1 MTYARVV
8 HSDTDLLAH
17 DFGRS
22 LFAGV
27 RRRRPV
33 PCTRAWL
40 DDLGMAW
47 TMRDDQVKVQL
58 FRFVDALPGLRTPT
72 AIAEHLAE
80 YLGPV
85 AGRLPFPA
93 AWVLGRMR
101 GSPWLTRLAALAA
114 TIGVRQLAR
123 KFIAGEDLPRIIA
136 EVTRLRHRHLAFTV
150 DLLGE
155 AVISSAEADAYRDSY
170 LHLIEGLADAAAQW
184 PQDQQ
189 IDHDPNGVL
198 PAVNISLK
206 VSALVNRFDPAD
218 PLGSIRAVRT
228 RLEPILRA
236 ARRRGVFVNIDMEHN
251 AVRPLT
257 LDLITDVLDGDEFRG
272 WRDVGIAIQA
282 YLRCAKQDLER
293 LMRWSERRGTP
304 FWIRLVKGAYHDH
317 ERVVAAQQGWPMPVF
332 TDKAA
337 TDANY
342 EMLSDWLLDRH
353 EVLRPAF
360 ASHNVRSIAHVL
372 AGVAQRRLPQRAVEF
387 QMLYG
392 MAEPLK
398 ATLVERGERVRVY
411 APYGRLLPGM
421 AYLVRRL
428 LENTS
433 NQSFVRVGFLEHG
446 DEEGLLMKP
455 QPGGTARITA
465 ARSTG
470 FSNQSLLDFSQASSR
485 EACTQALDALRRRL
499 PLTCP
504 AVIGGTTIAAD
515 NRTASRNPGLQAQI
529 IAQVATTGEEE
540 ANSAVIA
547 AKSAFPSW
555 RERPVEERA
564 TLLERLADELLRR
577 RHDLIALIVLES
589 GKNAPEGDA
598 DVCEAIDFC
607 RFYAVEMR
615 RIDAGRT
622 RDLPGEHNRMFY
634 DARGVAVVIA
644 PWNFPLAILCGM
656 ATAALVA
663 GNTVIMKPA
672 EQTPAIAALLM
683 EAMRAAGFP
692 VGVVNLLPGVGEIVG
707 PVLVGHPDVSLITFT
722 GSVAVGLAINEQAA
736 RSRTSEVK
744 RVVCEMGGKNAIIVD
759 ADADLDEAV
768 LGVMHSAFGYQGQ
781 KCSACS
787 RVIVIGDRTAFL
799 ERLVQATASLTIGP
813 ADDPASAIGPVID
826 DEAKQRILGRI
837 ADARKSATLA
847 YAGTVPANLD
857 AVGSYVAPHIFTD
870 VDPSSSLAQD
880 EIFGPVLAVLGARDL
895 DEAIRIANGTRFAL
909 TGGFYSRSP
918 SAITRVTREFRVGNL
933 YINRKITGAL
943 VDVQPFGGFK
953 LSGIGSKA
961 GGPDYLLQFLVP
973 RCVTENTLR
982 HGFTPDL

>member
-1 MTYARVV
+1 MTYACSVQR
-8 HSDTDLLAH
+8 DGEMLAH
-17 DFGRS
+17 EYGRA

-33 PCTRAWL
+33 PGTRAWI
-40 DDLGMAW
+40 DDLAMAW
-47 TMRDDQVKVQL
+47 SMRDEQLKIQL
-58 FRFVDALPGLRTPT
+58 FRFVDALPGLRTPRD
-72 AIAEHLAE
+72 IAEHLVE
-80 YLGPV
+80 YLRPV
-85 AGRLPFPA
+85 AARLPFPA
-93 AWVLGRMR
+93 AWLLDHVRDSAWLMR
-101 GSPWLTRLAALAA
+101 LTAGAA
-114 TIGVRQLAR
+114 TVGVRQLAR
-123 KFIAGEDLPRIIA
+123 KFIAGDDLPRIIS
-136 EVTRLRHRHLAFTV
+136 EVARLRRRHLAFTV

-155 AVISSAEADAYRDSY
+155 AVISSQEADAYRDAY
-170 LHLIEGLADAAAQW
+170 LHLIAGLADAAVGW
-184 PQDQQ
+184 PHDPQ
-189 IDHDPNGVL
+189 IDGDRSKPL

-206 VSALVNRFDPAD
+206 VSALVNRFDPVD
-218 PLGSIRAVRT
+218 PGGSIRAVRT

-257 LDLITDVLDGDEFRG
+257 LDLITEVLDSEEFRG
-272 WRDVGIAIQA
+272 WRDVGVAIQA

-293 LMRWSERRGTP
+293 LLTWSERRGTP

-317 ERVVAAQQGWPMPVF
+317 ERVVAAQQGWAVPVF

-342 EMLSDWLLDRH
+342 EALSDWLLDRH
-353 EVLRPAF
+353 AVLRPAF
-360 ASHNVRSIAHVL
+360 ASHNVRSIAHIL
-372 AGVAQRRLPQRAVEF
+372 AGVAQRRLPQRAIEF

-455 QPGGTARITA
+455 QPGGTARVA
-465 ARSTG
+465 VVRPGG
-470 FSNQSLLDFSQASSR
+470 FANQPLLDFSQASSR
-485 EACTQALDALRRRL
+485 AACVQAIDHLRRRL
-499 PLTCP
+499 PLACP
-504 AVIGGTTIAAD
+504 AVIGATTIPAD
-515 NRTASRNPGLQAQI
+515 ERIRSCNPGQHRELVAT
-529 IAQVATTGEEE
+529 VATTGAAEVD
-540 ANSAVIA
+540 AVVAAA
-547 AKSAFPSW
+547 AKAFLGW
-555 RERPVEERA
+555 RDCPVEERA
-564 TLLERLADELLRR
+564 VLLERLAEELLRR
-577 RHDLIALIVLES
+577 RHDLIALMVLES
-589 GKNAPEGDA
+589 GKSMPEADA

-607 RFYAVEMR
+607 RYYALEMR
-615 RIDAGRT
+615 RLDAGHQ

-634 DARGVAVVIA
+634 EPRGVAVVIA

-672 EQTPAIAALLM
+672 EQTPAIASALM
-683 EAMRAAGFP
+683 VAMQTAGFP
-692 VGVVNLLPGVGEIVG
+692 PGVVNLLPGVGEVVG
-707 PVLVGHPDVSLITFT
+707 PVLVGHPEVSLITFT

-787 RVIVIGDRTAFL
+787 RAIVIGDSTAFI

-826 DEAKQRILGRI
+826 DEARQRILARI
-837 ADARKSATLA
+837 ADAKHAATLA
-847 YAGTVPANLD
+847 YAGIVPPEVD
-857 AVGSYVAPHIFTD
+857 AAGSYVAPHIFIN

-880 EIFGPVLAVLGARDL
+880 EIFGPVLAVIPAHDL
-895 DEAIRIANGTRFAL
+895 DGALRIANGTRFAL

-943 VDVQPFGGFK
+943 VDIQPFGGFK

-973 RCVTENTLR
+973 RCVSENTLR

>member
-1 MTYARVV
+1 MDSGHEVETHKIGRV
-8 HSDTDLLAH
+8 
-17 DFGRS
+17 

-27 RRRRPV
+27 RQRKPI
-33 PCTRAWL
+33 PGTRAWL

-47 TMRDDQVKVQL
+47 TMRDERLKVQL
-58 FRFVDALPGLRTPT
+58 FRFVDALPGLRTPA

-85 AGRLPFPA
+85 ADRLPFPA
-93 AWVLGRMR
+93 GWMVGRLG
-101 GSPWLTRLAALAA
+101 GSTLLTRIASFAA

-136 EVTRLRHRHLAFTV
+136 EVTRLRRRHLAFTV

-155 AVISSAEADAYRDSY
+155 TVISSLEADDYRDAY
-170 LHLIEGLADAAAQW
+170 LHLIDGLADAAPSW
-184 PQDQQ
+184 PHDQQ
-189 IDHDPNGVL
+189 IDRDHQGIL

-206 VSALVNRFDPAD
+206 VSALVNRFDPTD
-218 PLGSIRAVRT
+218 PVGSIRAVRT

-236 ARRRGVFVNIDMEHN
+236 ARQRGVFVNIDMEHN

-257 LDLITDVLDGDEFRG
+257 LDLITEVLGSDEFRG
-272 WRDVGIAIQA
+272 WRDVGVAIQA
-282 YLRCAKQDLER
+282 YLRCAGQDLER
-293 LMRWSERRGTP
+293 LLRWSERRGTP

-317 ERVVAAQQGWPMPVF
+317 ERVVAAQQGWPVPVF

-337 TDANY
+337 TDAHY
-342 EMLSDWLLDRH
+342 EALSDWLLDRH
-353 EVLRPAF
+353 DVLRPAF
-360 ASHNVRSIAHVL
+360 ASHNVRSIAHIL
-372 AGVAQRRLPQRAVEF
+372 AGVEQRRLPQRAIEF

-446 DEEGLLMKP
+446 DEEGLLMRP
-455 QPGGTARITA
+455 QPTVIVPTATRTVA
-465 ARSTG
+465 FT
-470 FSNQSLLDFSQASSR
+470 NQPMLDFSQQSNRDVCA
-485 EACTQALDALRRRL
+485 QALADIQRQL
-499 PLTCP
+499 PLACA
-504 AVIGGTTIAAD
+504 AVIGSAVIPADERTT
-515 NRTASRNPGLQAQI
+515 SRNPSRH
-529 IAQVATTGEEE
+529 AQVVSTVAMTGEPE
-540 ANSAVIA
+540 ARAVVA
-547 AKSAFPSW
+547 AAAAAFPAW
-555 RERPVEERA
+555 RDRPVDERA
-564 TLLERLADELLRR
+564 TLLERLAEELLSR
-577 RHDLIALIVLES
+577 RHRIIALIVLES
-589 GKNAPEGDA
+589 GKSTPEADA

-607 RFYAVEMR
+607 RYYALEMR
-615 RIDAGRT
+615 RLDAGHA
-622 RDLPGEHNRMFY
+622 RDLPGEHNRVFY
-634 DARGVAVVIA
+634 EPRGVAVVIA

-672 EQTPAIAALLM
+672 EQTPAIAAQLM
-683 EAMRAAGFP
+683 DAMTAVGFP
-692 VGVVNLLPGVGEIVG
+692 AGVANLLPGIGEVVG
-707 PVLVGHPDVSLITFT
+707 PLLVGHPDVSLITFT

-736 RSRTSEVK
+736 RSRTQEVK

-787 RVIVIGDRTAFL
+787 RVIVIGDSTAFV
-799 ERLVQATASLTIGP
+799 ERLTQATASLTIGR

-826 DEAKQRILGRI
+826 EEAKQRILARI
-837 ADARKSATLA
+837 AEAKKSATLT
-847 YAGTVPANLD
+847 YAGTVPPAID
-857 AVGSYVAPHIFTD
+857 TAGSYVAPHIFTG

-880 EIFGPVLAVLGARDL
+880 EIFGPVLAVINAGDL
-895 DEAIRIANGTRFAL
+895 SEALRIANGTRFAL

>member
-1 MTYARVV
+1 MCSGHEVGTQAIGRV
-8 HSDTDLLAH
+8 
-17 DFGRS
+17 

-27 RRRRPV
+27 RQRKPI
-33 PCTRAWL
+33 PGTRAWL

-47 TMRDDQVKVQL
+47 TMRDEQLKIQL
-58 FRFVDALPGLRTPT
+58 FRFVDALPGLRTHS
-72 AIAEHLAE
+72 AIAEHLTE

-85 AGRLPFPA
+85 AHRLPFPVG
-93 AWVLGRMR
+93 WMLGRLR
-101 GSPWLTRLAALAA
+101 GSGLLTRFASFAA

-123 KFIAGEDLPRIIA
+123 KFIAGENLPGIIA
-136 EVTRLRHRHLAFTV
+136 EVARLRRRHLAFTV

-155 AVISSAEADAYRDSY
+155 SVISLQEADDYRDAY
-170 LHLIEGLADAAAQW
+170 LHLIDGLADAAAVWQHD
-184 PQDQQ
+184 PQ
-189 IDHDPNGVL
+189 IDSDHHGRL

-218 PLGSIRAVRT
+218 PAGSIRVVRT

-257 LDLITDVLDGDEFRG
+257 LDLITEVLGSDEFRG
-272 WRDVGIAIQA
+272 WRDVGVAIQA
-282 YLRCAKQDLER
+282 YLRCAGQDLDR
-293 LMRWSERRGTP
+293 LLRWSERRGTP

-317 ERVVAAQQGWPMPVF
+317 ERVVAAQQGWPVPVF

-342 EMLSDWLLDRH
+342 EALSDWLLDRH
-353 EVLRPAF
+353 TVLRPAF
-360 ASHNVRSIAHVL
+360 ASHNVRSIAHIL
-372 AGVAQRRLPQRAVEF
+372 AGVEKRRLPQRAIEF

-398 ATLVERGERVRVY
+398 ATLADRGERVRVY

-433 NQSFVRVGFLEHG
+433 NQSFVRVGFLENG
-446 DEEGLLMKP
+446 DEDGLLMKP
-455 QPGGTARITA
+455 QPGATTGIPTERTA
-465 ARSTG
+465 AFR
-470 FSNQSLLDFSQASSR
+470 NEPLLDFSHESSR
-485 EACTQALDALRRRL
+485 VACAQAIDRL
-499 PLTCP
+499 VRQLPVACP
-504 AVIGGTTIAAD
+504 AVIGDRTIAAD
-515 NRTASRNPGLQAQI
+515 ERVCSRNPGRHAQI
-529 IAQVATTGEEE
+529 ISTVASTDAATVAAAVAAATT
-540 ANSAVIA
+540 
-547 AKSAFPSW
+547 AFPAW
-555 RERPVEERA
+555 RDRPVVERA
-564 TLLERLADELLRR
+564 KLVERLADELLRQ

-589 GKNAPEGDA
+589 GKSAPEADA

-607 RFYAVEMR
+607 RYYALEMVR
-615 RIDAGRT
+615 LDAGRN
-622 RDLPGEHNRMFY
+622 RDLPGEHNRLFY
-634 DARGVAVVIA
+634 EPRGVAVVIA

-672 EQTPAIAALLM
+672 EQTPAIASRLM
-683 EAMRAAGFP
+683 AAMRTAGLP
-692 VGVVNLLPGVGEIVG
+692 AGVANLLPGVGEVVG
-707 PVLVGHPDVSLITFT
+707 PLLVAHPEVSLITFT

-736 RSRTSEVK
+736 RSRTQEVK

-759 ADADLDEAV
+759 TDADLDEAV
-768 LGVMHSAFGYQGQ
+768 VGVMHSAFGYQGQ

-787 RVIVIGDRTAFL
+787 RVIVVGDSAVFVQ
-799 ERLVQATASLTIGP
+799 RLIHATASLVIGP

-826 DEAKQRILGRI
+826 DEAKHRILARI
-837 ADARKSATLA
+837 AEAGKSATLA
-847 YAGTVPANLD
+847 YAGTVPPALD
-857 AVGSYVAPHIFTD
+857 AAGSYVAPHIFTD
-870 VDPSSSLAQD
+870 VDPASALAQD
-880 EIFGPVLAVLGARDL
+880 EIFGPVLAVIHARDL
-895 DEAIRIANGTRFAL
+895 DEALRIANGTRFAL

-918 SAITRVTREFRVGNL
+918 SAIARVAREFRVGNL

-943 VDVQPFGGFK
+943 VDIQPFGGFK

>member
-1 MTYARVV
+1 MDADEE
-8 HSDTDLLAH
+8 SLAH
-17 DFGRS
+17 AIGRR

-27 RRRRPV
+27 RGRRPF
-33 PCTRAWL
+33 PGTRAWL

-47 TMRDDQVKVQL
+47 TMRDERLKVQL
-58 FRFVDALPGLRTPT
+58 FRFVDALPGLRTPK
-72 AIAEHLAE
+72 AIADHLIE
-80 YLGPV
+80 YLEPV
-85 AGRLPFPA
+85 SGRLPFPG
-93 AWVLGRMR
+93 AWLLTRIGR
-101 GSPWLTRLAALAA
+101 SSLLTRLAAVAA
-114 TIGVRQLAR
+114 TVGVRQLAR
-123 KFIAGEDLPRIIA
+123 KFIAGEDLPRIIS
-136 EVTRLRHRHLAFTV
+136 EVTRLRRRHLAFTV

-155 AVISSAEADAYRDSY
+155 AVISSTEADVYRDAY
-170 LHLIEGLADAAAQW
+170 LHLIDGLADAAARWQHE
-184 PQDQQ
+184 PQ
-189 IDHDPNGVL
+189 IDGDQHDPL

-218 PLGSIRAVRT
+218 PTGSIRAVRT

-251 AVRPLT
+251 AIRPLT
-257 LDLITDVLDGDEFRG
+257 LDLITTVLDDDEFRD
-272 WRDVGIAIQA
+272 WRDVGVAIQA
-282 YLRCAKQDLER
+282 YLRCAGQDLER
-293 LMRWSERRGTP
+293 LLRWSERRGAP

-317 ERVVAAQQGWPMPVF
+317 ERVVAAQQGWQVPVF

-342 EMLSDWLLDRH
+342 EALSDWLLDRH
-353 EVLRPAF
+353 TVLRPAF

-372 AGVAQRRLPQRAVEF
+372 AGVEKRRLPQRTIEF

-455 QPGGTARITA
+455 QPGGTARIA
-465 ARSTG
+465 AVRSTT
-470 FSNQSLLDFSQASSR
+470 FRNEPLLDFSHESSR
-485 EACTQALDALRRRL
+485 TACAQALDRMGRQL
-499 PLTCP
+499 PIACP
-504 AVIGGTTIAAD
+504 AVIGDTTIGTD
-515 NRTASRNPGLQAQI
+515 ERTCSRNPGRHAQI
-529 IAQVATTGEEE
+529 IATVASTD
-540 ANSAVIA
+540 AAAVDAAVAAA
-547 AKSAFPSW
+547 AKAFPAW
-555 RERPVEERA
+555 RDRPVAERA
-564 TLLERLADELLRR
+564 NMMERLAEELLRQR
-577 RHDLIALIVLES
+577 YDLIALIVLES
-589 GKNAPEGDA
+589 GKSAPEADA

-607 RFYAVEMR
+607 RYYANEMLR
-615 RIDAGRT
+615 LDAGRN

-634 DARGVAVVIA
+634 EPRGVAVVIA

-672 EQTPAIAALLM
+672 EQTPAIASHLM
-683 EAMRAAGFP
+683 AAMRAAGLP
-692 VGVVNLLPGVGEIVG
+692 PGVANLLPGVGEVVG
-707 PVLVGHPDVSLITFT
+707 PLLVAHPEVSLVTFT

-736 RSRTSEVK
+736 RSRTHEVK

-759 ADADLDEAV
+759 TDADLDEAV

-787 RVIVIGDRTAFL
+787 RVIVIGDSTVFV
-799 ERLVQATASLTIGP
+799 ERLIQATASLIIAP

-826 DEAKQRILGRI
+826 DEAKTRILARI
-837 ADARKSATLA
+837 AEAKTSATLA
-847 YAGTVPANLD
+847 YAGTVPPVLD
-857 AVGSYVAPHIFTD
+857 AAGSYVAPHIFTD
-870 VDPSSSLAQD
+870 VDPASALAQD
-880 EIFGPVLAVLGARDL
+880 EIFGPVLAVLHARDL
-895 DEAIRIANGTRFAL
+895 DEALRIANGTRFAL

-943 VDVQPFGGFK
+943 VDIQPFGGFK

>member
-1 MTYARVV
+1 
-8 HSDTDLLAH
+8 
-17 DFGRS
+17 
-22 LFAGV
+22 
-27 RRRRPV
+27 
-33 PCTRAWL
+33 
-40 DDLGMAW
+40 MAW
-47 TMRDDQVKVQL
+47 TMRDDRVKVQL
-58 FRFVDALPGLRTPT
+58 FRFVDALPGLRTSE

-85 AGRLPFPA
+85 AARLPFPA
-93 AWVLGRMR
+93 AWVLSRMR
-101 GSPWLTRLAALAA
+101 DSTWLARLAAFAA
-114 TIGVRQLAR
+114 TVGVRQLAR

-155 AVISSAEADAYRDSY
+155 AIISSSEADAYRDAY
-170 LHLIEGLADAAAQW
+170 LQLIDGLADAAATW
-184 PQDQQ
+184 PHDLQ
-189 IDHDPNGVL
+189 IDHDQHGAL

-218 PLGSIRAVRT
+218 PLGSVRAVRT

-236 ARRRGVFVNIDMEHN
+236 ARKRGVFVNIDMEHN

-257 LDLITDVLDGDEFRG
+257 LDLITEVLGSDEFRG

-282 YLRCAKQDLER
+282 YLRCAHQDLER
-293 LMRWSERRGTP
+293 LLRWSEHRGTP

-317 ERVVAAQQGWPMPVF
+317 ERVVAAQQGWPVPVF

-342 EMLSDWLLDRH
+342 EALSDWLLDRH
-353 EVLRPAF
+353 DVLRPAF
-360 ASHNVRSIAHVL
+360 ASHNVRSIAHIL
-372 AGVAQRRLPQRAVEF
+372 AGVEQRRLPQRAVEF

-455 QPGGTARITA
+455 QSGGTAHITA
-465 ARSTG
+465 ARPRG
-470 FSNQSLLDFSQASSR
+470 FTNQALLDFSQASSR
-485 EACTQALDALRRRL
+485 EACAHALDALRRRL

-504 AVIGGTTIAAD
+504 AVIGVTRIAVD
-515 NRTASRNPGLQAQI
+515 DRVCSRNPGRQDQI
-529 IAQVATTGEEE
+529 VARVSATGEAE
-540 ANSAVIA
+540 ANAAVA
-547 AKSAFPSW
+547 AAMAAFPDW
-555 RERPVEERA
+555 RDRSVEERA
-564 TLLERLADELLRR
+564 VLLERLADELLRR

-589 GKNAPEGDA
+589 GKNAPEADA

-615 RIDAGRT
+615 RLDTARI
-622 RDLPGEHNRMFY
+622 RDLPGEQNRMFY
-634 DARGVAVVIA
+634 EPRGVAVVIA

-672 EQTPAIAALLM
+672 EQTPAIAFHLM
-683 EAMRAAGFP
+683 EAMQAAGFP
-692 VGVVNLLPGVGEIVG
+692 QGVVNLLPGTGEIVG
-707 PVLVGHPDVSLITFT
+707 PILVGHPDVSLITFT

-736 RSRTSEVK
+736 RSRTAEVK

-787 RVIVIGDRTAFL
+787 RVIVIGDHAAFV

-826 DEAKQRILGRI
+826 EEAKHRILARI
-837 ADARKSATLA
+837 AEATKSARLI
-847 YAGTVPANLD
+847 YAGIVPSDID
-857 AVGSYVAPHIFTD
+857 AAGSYIAPHIFTD
-870 VDPSSSLAQD
+870 VDPASSLAQD
-880 EIFGPVLAVLGARDL
+880 EIFGPVLAVIGARNL
-895 DEAIRIANGTRFAL
+895 DDAIRIANGTRFAL
-909 TGGFYSRSP
+909 TGGLYSRSP

>member
-1 MTYARVV
+1 VVTYARDV
-8 HSDTDLLAH
+8 HTHGELLAH
-17 DFGRS
+17 DIGRA

-27 RRRRPV
+27 RQRKPI
-33 PCTRAWL
+33 PGTRAWL

-47 TMRDDQVKVQL
+47 TMRDEQLKVQL

-85 AGRLPFPA
+85 ADRLPFPA
-93 AWVLGRMR
+93 RWALGRLR
-101 GSPWLTRLAALAA
+101 DSAPLTRLASFAA
-114 TIGVRQLAR
+114 TLGVRQLAH

-136 EVTRLRHRHLAFTV
+136 EVTRLRGRHLAFTV

-155 AVISSAEADAYRDSY
+155 AVISSLEADDYRDAY
-170 LHLIEGLADAAAQW
+170 LHLIDGLADAAKQW
-184 PQDQQ
+184 PHDHQ
-189 IDHDPNGVL
+189 IDQDHLGTL

-206 VSALVNRFDPAD
+206 VSALVNRFDPTD
-218 PLGSIRAVRT
+218 PAGSIRAVRT

-257 LDLITDVLDGDEFRG
+257 LDLITEVLGGDEFRG
-272 WRDVGIAIQA
+272 WRNVGVAIQA
-282 YLRCAKQDLER
+282 YLRCAGQDLER
-293 LMRWSERRGTP
+293 LLRWSERRGTP

-317 ERVVAAQQGWPMPVF
+317 ERVVAAQQGWPVPVF
-332 TDKAA
+332 TDKVA

-342 EMLSDWLLDRH
+342 EALSDWLLDRH

-360 ASHNVRSIAHVL
+360 ASHNIRSIAHVL
-372 AGVAQRRLPQRAVEF
+372 AEVEQRCLPQHAIEF

-446 DEEGLLMKP
+446 DEEGLLMRP
-455 QPGGTARITA
+455 QPAVTVSATV
-465 ARSTG
+465 RSKAFT
-470 FSNQSLLDFSQASSR
+470 NQPLLDFSRPDNR
-485 EACTQALDALRRRL
+485 EACARALADLRLRL
-499 PLTCP
+499 PLACP
-504 AVIGGTTIAAD
+504 AVIGASTIAAD
-515 NRTASRNPGLQAQI
+515 DRVCSRNPSRHAQLV
-529 IAQVATTGEEE
+529 AKVATTGEAE
-540 ANSAVIA
+540 ARAVVA
-547 AKSAFPSW
+547 AAAAAFPGW
-555 RERPVEERA
+555 RHRPVAERA
-564 TLLERLADELLRR
+564 ILLERLADELRR
-577 RHDLIALIVLES
+577 RRFDLIALIVLES
-589 GKNAPEGDA
+589 GKSSPEADA

-607 RFYAVEMR
+607 RYYGVEMR
-615 RIDAGRT
+615 RLDAGQT
-622 RDLPGEHNRMFY
+622 RDLPGEHNHVFY
-634 DARGVAVVIA
+634 EPRGVAVVIA

-672 EQTPAIAALLM
+672 EQTPGIAAQLM
-683 EAMRAAGFP
+683 ESMQAVGFP
-692 VGVVNLLPGVGEIVG
+692 PGVANLLPGIGEIIG

-736 RSRTSEVK
+736 RSRTNEVK

-787 RVIVIGDRTAFL
+787 RVIVIGDKTAFV
-799 ERLVQATASLTIGP
+799 ERLKQATASLTIGP

-826 DEAKQRILGRI
+826 DEAKQRILARI
-837 ADARKSATLA
+837 AEAKNSATLA
-847 YAGTVPANLD
+847 YAGSIPLSVDD
-857 AVGSYVAPHIFTD
+857 AGSYVAPHIFTD

-880 EIFGPVLAVLGARDL
+880 EIFGPVLAIISARDL
-895 DEAIRIANGTRFAL
+895 DEALRIANGTRFAL

-918 SAITRVTREFRVGNL
+918 SAILRVTREFRVGNL

>member
-1 MTYARVV
+1 VA
-8 HSDTDLLAH
+8 SNCDLLAQ
-17 DFGRS
+17 DIGRA

-27 RRRRPV
+27 RSRRPI
-33 PCTRAWL
+33 PGTRAWL

-47 TMRDDQVKVQL
+47 TMRDERLKVQL
-58 FRFVDALPGLRTPT
+58 FRFVDALPGLRTSS

-80 YLGPV
+80 YLQPV
-85 AGRLPFPA
+85 ADRLPFPA
-93 AWVLGRMR
+93 AWMLGQLR
-101 GSPWLTRLAALAA
+101 GSATLTWLASRAA
-114 TIGVRQLAR
+114 TIGVRQLAH
-123 KFIAGEDLPRIIA
+123 KFIAGEDPPHIVA
-136 EVTRLRHRHLAFTV
+136 EVARLRRRHLAFTV

-155 AVISSAEADAYRDSY
+155 AVISSPEADAYRDAY
-170 LHLIEGLADAAAQW
+170 LHLIEGLADAAARW
-184 PQDQQ
+184 TADPQ
-189 IDHDPNGVL
+189 IDRDHQGTL

-206 VSALVNRFDPAD
+206 VSALAHRFDPTD
-218 PLGSIRAVRT
+218 PVGSIRAVRP
-228 RLEPILRA
+228 RLEAILRA

-251 AVRPLT
+251 AIRPLT
-257 LDLITDVLDGDEFRG
+257 LDLITDVLGSDEFRD
-272 WRDVGIAIQA
+272 WRDVGVAIQA
-282 YLRCAKQDLER
+282 YLRCARQDLER
-293 LMRWSERRGTP
+293 LLRWSEQRGTP

-317 ERVVAAQQGWPMPVF
+317 ERVVAAQQGWPVPVF

-342 EMLSDWLLDRH
+342 EAFSDWLLDRH

-360 ASHNVRSIAHVL
+360 ASHNVRSIANIL
-372 AGVAQRRLPQRAVEF
+372 AGVEQRRIPQRAIEF

-392 MAEPLK
+392 MADPLK

-433 NQSFVRVGFLEHG
+433 NQSFVRVGFMEHG
-446 DEEGLLMKP
+446 DEEGLLMRP
-455 QPGGTARITA
+455 QPEMTAPAPAPAVA
-465 ARSTG
+465 ARPSR
-470 FSNQSLLDFSQASSR
+470 FANQPLLDFSQPGNR
-485 EACTQALDALRRRL
+485 DACAHALADLERRL
-499 PLTCP
+499 PLACP
-504 AVIGGTTIAAD
+504 AVIGAAEIAAD
-515 NRTASRNPGLQAQI
+515 ERNLSRNPSRHTQIVARVASTGAAQAH
-529 IAQVATTGEEE
+529 AVVA
-540 ANSAVIA
+540 A
-547 AKSAFPSW
+547 AAAAFPAW
-555 RERPVEERA
+555 RDHSVEERA
-564 TLLERLADELLRR
+564 VLLERLADELLRR
-577 RHDLIALIVLES
+577 RHDLIAVIVLES
-589 GKNAPEGDA
+589 GKNTPESDA

-607 RFYAVEMR
+607 RYYAQEMR
-615 RIDAGRT
+615 RLDAGHT
-622 RDLPGEHNRMFY
+622 RDLPGEHNRVFY
-634 DARGVAVVIA
+634 EPRGVAVVIA

-672 EQTPAIAALLM
+672 EQTPAIAAQLM
-683 EAMRAAGFP
+683 AATQAVGFP
-692 VGVVNLLPGVGEIVG
+692 PGVVNLLPGIGEIVG

-736 RSRTSEVK
+736 RSRTNEVK

-768 LGVMHSAFGYQGQ
+768 VGVMHSAFGYQGQ

-787 RVIVIGDRTAFL
+787 RVIVIGDRSAFV
-799 ERLVQATASLTIGP
+799 ERLTQATASLTIGP
-813 ADDPASAIGPVID
+813 ADDPTATIGPVID
-826 DEAKQRILGRI
+826 EEAKQRMLARI
-837 ADARKSATLA
+837 AEARASATLA
-847 YAGTVPANLD
+847 YAGMVPPALD
-857 AVGSYVAPHIFTD
+857 AAGSYVGPHIFTD
-870 VDPSSSLAQD
+870 VDPASSLAQD
-880 EIFGPVLAVLGARDL
+880 EIFGPVLAVIPARNL
-895 DEAIRIANGTRFAL
+895 DEALRIANGTRFAL

>member
-1 MTYARVV
+1 
-8 HSDTDLLAH
+8 
-17 DFGRS
+17 
-22 LFAGV
+22 
-27 RRRRPV
+27 
-33 PCTRAWL
+33 
-40 DDLGMAW
+40 
-47 TMRDDQVKVQL
+47 MRDDGVKVQL
-58 FRFVDALPGLRTPT
+58 FRFVDALPGLRTPA

-85 AGRLPFPA
+85 AERLPFPA
-93 AWVLGRMR
+93 AWALERMR
-101 GSPWLTRLAALAA
+101 GSMLLTRAAAFAA
-114 TIGVRQLAR
+114 TVGVRQLAR
-123 KFIAGEDLPRIIA
+123 KFIAGEDLPHIIS

-155 AVISSAEADAYRDSY
+155 AVISSREADAYRDAY
-170 LHLIEGLADAAAQW
+170 LHLIDGLADAAARW
-184 PQDQQ
+184 PHDPQ
-189 IDHDPNGVL
+189 IDHDPYGAL

-218 PLGSIRAVRT
+218 PAGSVRAVRM
-228 RLEPILRA
+228 RLEPVLRA

-257 LDLITDVLDGDEFRG
+257 LDLITEVLGGDEFRG

-293 LMRWSERRGTP
+293 LLRWSERRGTP

-317 ERVVAAQQGWPMPVF
+317 ERVVAAQQGWPVPVF

-342 EMLSDWLLDRH
+342 EALSDWLLDRH
-353 EVLRPAF
+353 AVLRPAF

-372 AGVAQRRLPQRAVEF
+372 AGVAQRRLPQGAVEF

-465 ARSTG
+465 ARPTA
-470 FSNQSLLDFSQASSR
+470 FANQALLDFSQASSR
-485 EACTQALDALRRRL
+485 EACAEALESLRRQL
-499 PLTCP
+499 PLACP
-504 AVIGGTTIAAD
+504 AVFGAATIAAD
-515 NRTASRNPGLQAQI
+515 DRVCSRNPGRQTQVVAR
-529 IAQVATTGEEE
+529 VATTGEAE
-540 ANSAVIA
+540 ANAAVA
-547 AKSAFPSW
+547 AAATAFPGW
-555 RERPVEERA
+555 RDRPAEERA
-564 TLLERLADELLRR
+564 ILLERLADELLRR

-589 GKNAPEGDA
+589 GKNAPEADA

-615 RIDAGRT
+615 RLDGGRV

-634 DARGVAVVIA
+634 EPRGVAVIIA

-672 EQTPAIAALLM
+672 EQTPAIAAMLM
-683 EAMRAAGFP
+683 AAMQTAGFP
-692 VGVVNLLPGVGEIVG
+692 PGVANLLPGVGEVIG
-707 PVLVGHPDVSLITFT
+707 PLLVGHPDVSLIAFT

-736 RSRTSEVK
+736 RSRTTEVK

-787 RVIVIGDRTAFL
+787 RVIVIGDAAAFL
-799 ERLVQATASLTIGP
+799 ERLIQATASLTIGP
-813 ADDPASAIGPVID
+813 AEDPSSAIGPVID
-826 DEAKQRILGRI
+826 EEAKIRILGRI
-837 ADARKSATLA
+837 AEARKTARLA
-847 YAGTVPANLD
+847 YAGSVPAD
-857 AVGSYVAPHIFTD
+857 IDSAGSYVAPHIFTE
-870 VDPSSSLAQD
+870 VDPASSLAQD
-880 EIFGPVLAVLGARDL
+880 EIFGPVLAMIQARDL
-895 DEAIRIANGTRFAL
+895 DEALHIANGTRFAL

>member
-1 MTYARVV
+1 M
-8 HSDTDLLAH
+8 HPDGELLAH
-17 DFGRS
+17 DIGRA

-27 RRRRPV
+27 RQRKPI
-33 PCTRAWL
+33 PGTRAWL

-47 TMRDDQVKVQL
+47 TMRDERLKVQL
-58 FRFVDALPGLRTPT
+58 FRFVDALPGLHTPT

-85 AGRLPFPA
+85 AARLPFPA
-93 AWVLGRMR
+93 GWMLARLRD
-101 GSPWLTRLAALAA
+101 SALLTRLASFAA
-114 TIGVRQLAR
+114 TIGVRQLAH

-136 EVTRLRHRHLAFTV
+136 EVTRLRRQRLAFTV

-155 AVISSAEADAYRDSY
+155 AVISSQEADDYRDAY
-170 LHLIEGLADAAAQW
+170 LRLINGLADAAEQW
-184 PQDQQ
+184 SDDLQ
-189 IDHDPNGVL
+189 IDRDHQGLL

-218 PLGSIRAVRT
+218 PMGSIRAVRT

-236 ARRRGVFVNIDMEHN
+236 ARRHGVFVNIDMEHN

-257 LDLITDVLDGDEFRG
+257 LDLITEVLGGDEFRD

-282 YLRCAKQDLER
+282 YLRCAKHDLER
-293 LMRWSERRGTP
+293 LLRWSERRGTP

-317 ERVVAAQQGWPMPVF
+317 ERVVAAQQGWPVPVF

-342 EMLSDWLLDRH
+342 EALSDWLLDRH
-353 EVLRPAF
+353 AVLRPAF

-372 AGVAQRRLPQRAVEF
+372 AGVEQRRLPQRTIEF

-411 APYGRLLPGM
+411 APYGRLFPGM

-446 DEEGLLMKP
+446 DEEGLLMRP
-455 QPGGTARITA
+455 HSAMTVPATE
-465 ARSTG
+465 RSKSFT
-470 FSNQSLLDFSQASSR
+470 NEPLLDFSQSASR
-485 EACTQALDALRRRL
+485 EACGRALADLQQRL
-499 PLTCP
+499 PLACP
-504 AVIGGTTIAAD
+504 AVIGSSTIAAD
-515 NRTASRNPGLQAQI
+515 DRVCSYNPSRHAQVV
-529 IAQVATTGEEE
+529 ARVATTGEAEVR
-540 ANSAVIA
+540 SVVA
-547 AKSAFPSW
+547 AAATAFPAW
-555 RERPVEERA
+555 RDRPVGERSI
-564 TLLERLADELLRR
+564 LLERLADELLRR
-577 RHDLIALIVLES
+577 RYDLIALIVLES
-589 GKNAPEGDA
+589 GKSTPEADA

-607 RFYAVEMR
+607 RYYALEMR
-615 RIDAGRT
+615 RLDSGHT
-622 RDLPGEHNRMFY
+622 RDLPGEHNHVFY
-634 DARGVAVVIA
+634 EPRGVAVVIA

-672 EQTPAIAALLM
+672 EQTPAIAAQLM
-683 EAMRAAGFP
+683 EAMQA
-692 VGVVNLLPGVGEIVG
+692 VGVPAGVANLLPGIGEVVG
-707 PVLVGHPDVSLITFT
+707 PALIGHPDVSLITFT

-736 RSRTSEVK
+736 RSRTNEVK

-787 RVIVIGDRTAFL
+787 RVITIGASTAFV
-799 ERLVQATASLTIGP
+799 ERLTQATASLTIEP
-813 ADDPASAIGPVID
+813 SDDPASAIGPVID
-826 DEAKQRILGRI
+826 DEAKQRILARI
-837 ADARKSATLA
+837 AEAKTSATLT
-847 YAGTVPANLD
+847 YTSNIPPAID
-857 AVGSYVAPHIFTD
+857 AAGSYVAPHIFTN
-870 VDPSSSLAQD
+870 VDPASSLAQE
-880 EIFGPVLAVLGARDL
+880 EIFGPVLAVIRARDL
-895 DEAIRIANGTRFAL
+895 DEALRIANGTRFAL

-918 SAITRVTREFRVGNL
+918 SAIIRVTREFRVGNL
-933 YINRKITGAL
+933 YINRKITSAL

>member
-1 MTYARVV
+1 VQSDEELLV
-8 HSDTDLLAH
+8 HDI
-17 DFGRS
+17 GRR

-33 PCTRAWL
+33 PGTRAWF

-47 TMRDDQVKVQL
+47 AMRDEQVKVQL
-58 FRFVDALPGLRTPT
+58 FRFVDALPGLRSSS

-85 AGRLPFPA
+85 SDRLPFPS
-93 AWVLGRMR
+93 AWLLGRVR
-101 GSPWLTRLAALAA
+101 GSALLAGFAAFAA
-114 TIGVRQLAR
+114 TVGVRQLAR

-155 AVISSAEADAYRDSY
+155 AVISSQEADTYRDAY
-170 LHLIEGLADAAAQW
+170 LRLIDGLADAARAW
-184 PQDQQ
+184 PHDHQ
-189 IDHDPNGVL
+189 IDSDGHDRL

-206 VSALVNRFDPAD
+206 VSALANRFDPAD
-218 PLGSIRAVRT
+218 PVGSIRMVRT

-257 LDLITDVLDGDEFRG
+257 LDLITEVLGSDEFRG
-272 WRDVGIAIQA
+272 WRDVGVAIQA

-293 LMRWSERRGTP
+293 LLHWSERRGTP

-317 ERVVAAQQGWPMPVF
+317 ERVVTAQQGWPVPVF

-342 EMLSDWLLDRH
+342 EALGDWLLDRH
-353 EVLRPAF
+353 PVLRPAF
-360 ASHNVRSIAHVL
+360 ASHNVRSIARVL
-372 AGVAQRRLPQRAVEF
+372 AGVERRRMPPRAIEF

-446 DEEGLLMKP
+446 DEEDLLMKP
-455 QPGGTARITA
+455 QPGGTARVA
-465 ARSTG
+465 ARRSEG
-470 FSNQSLLDFSQASSR
+470 FVNQPLLDFSHSSSR
-485 EACTQALDALRRRL
+485 AGCAQAIDGLRRRL
-499 PLTCP
+499 PLMCP
-504 AVIGGTTIAAD
+504 AILGSATISAD
-515 NRTASRNPGLQAQI
+515 GRTHSCNPGNRTEI
-529 IAQVATTGEEE
+529 IASVATTGVAEVE
-540 ANSAVIA
+540 AAITA
-547 AKSAFPSW
+547 AAAAFPAW
-555 RERPVEERA
+555 RDRPVTERA
-564 TLLERLADELLRR
+564 SLLDDLADELLDH

-589 GKNAPEGDA
+589 GKSAPEADA

-607 RFYAVEMR
+607 RYYAMEMR
-615 RIDAGRT
+615 RLDTGRL

-634 DARGVAVVIA
+634 EPRGVAVVIA

-663 GNTVIMKPA
+663 GNTVVMKPA
-672 EQTPAIAALLM
+672 EQTPAIAARLM
-683 EAMRAAGFP
+683 EAMIRVGFP
-692 VGVVNLLPGVGEIVG
+692 AGVVNLLPGAGEVVG
-707 PVLVGHPDVSLITFT
+707 PLLVAHRDVSLITFT
-722 GSVAVGLAINEQAA
+722 GSVAVGLAINELAA
-736 RSRTSEVK
+736 RSRTDEVK
-744 RVVCEMGGKNAIIVD
+744 RVICEMGGKNAIIVD
-759 ADADLDEAV
+759 ADADPDEAV
-768 LGVMHSAFGYQGQ
+768 LGVMYSAFGYQGQ

-787 RVIVIGDRTAFL
+787 RVIVVGDATAFS
-799 ERLVQATASLTIGP
+799 ERLIQATSGLTIGP
-813 ADDPASAIGPVID
+813 ADDPSSAIGPVID
-826 DEAKQRILGRI
+826 DEAKQRILTRI
-837 ADARKSATLA
+837 AEARAAGAVLAFAGSVPPHIDAM
-847 YAGTVPANLD
+847 GC
-857 AVGSYVAPHIFTD
+857 YVAPHIFTG
-870 VDPSSSLAQD
+870 VDPSSALAQD
-880 EIFGPVLAVLGARDL
+880 EIFGPVLAVIAARDL
-895 DEAIRIANGTRFAL
+895 TEALRIANGTRFAL

-918 SAITRVTREFRVGNL
+918 AAIARVTREFRVGNL
-933 YINRKITGAL
+933 YINRKITGAM

-973 RCVTENTLR
+973 RCVSENTLR